1 MSLSIWD
8 KKTKYSLILRMADD
22 DSEILVIKTG
32 PPTAKKRK
40 VSYVYCD

>member
-1 MSLSIWD
+1 MTQ
-8 KKTKYSLILRMADD
+8 KTQIFTNPKDAEASDD
-22 DSEILVIKTG
+22 DSEILVFKTG